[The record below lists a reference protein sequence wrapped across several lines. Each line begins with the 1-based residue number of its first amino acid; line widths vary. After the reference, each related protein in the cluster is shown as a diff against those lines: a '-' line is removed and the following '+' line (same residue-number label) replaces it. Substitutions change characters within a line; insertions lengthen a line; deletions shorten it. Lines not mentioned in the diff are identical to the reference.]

1 MRFVK
6 LQGAGND
13 YLFINGFE
21 TKIDEEDLPE
31 LAERMSD
38 RHFGVG
44 ADGIILI
51 LPSKKADFRMRMFN
65 ADGTEGEMC
74 GNGIRGFSKYVHDR
88 KMADGKQL
96 TIETGAGLIKTE
108 IIQED
113 HGRAIAV
120 RVDMGRPRL
129 ARRDIPVSGEP
140 ADQRVIGEEIEVEG
154 RRMKFTAIS
163 MGNPHAVFVV
173 DQVSGIDLP
182 RIGPQIE
189 NHSLF
194 PRRTNVEFVQVVTGD
209 ELIMRVWERGSG
221 ITLAC
226 GTGASASVVA
236 CSLNGLAARRALVR
250 VDGGQ
255 LLVDWAA
262 DDHVYLTG
270 PTVEVFAGD
279 YPY

>member
-21 TKIDEEDLPE
+21 VKIPEEELPE
-31 LAERMSD
+31 LARRMSE

-51 LPSKKADFRMRMFN
+51 LPSKKADFRMRMFD

-74 GNGIRGFSKYVHDR
+74 GNGIRGFAKYVYDR
-88 KMADGKQL
+88 KLAAGRSL
-96 TIETGAGLIKTE
+96 AIETGAGLIRTE
-108 IIQED
+108 VIQED
-113 HGRAIAV
+113 HGRAVSV

-129 ARRDIPVSGEP
+129 ARRDIPMAGGQPDTRVVDEPLEVAGRVMRFSG
-140 ADQRVIGEEIEVEG
+140 V
-154 RRMKFTAIS
+154 S
-163 MGNPHAVFVV
+163 MGNPHAIFVV
-173 DQVSGIDLP
+173 DDIKAVDLP
-182 RIGPQIE
+182 KVGPLIE
-189 NHSLF
+189 NHPLF
-194 PRRTNVEFVQVVTGD
+194 PRRTNVEFVQVISPD

-236 CSLNGLAARRALVR
+236 CSLKGLTGRKALVH
-250 VDGGQ
+250 VDGGE
-255 LLVDWAA
+255 LLVEWAA

-270 PTVEVFAGD
+270 PTVEVFTGEF
-279 YPY
+279 PY

>member
-21 TKIDEEDLPE
+21 VKIPEEELPE
-31 LAERMSD
+31 LARRMSD
-38 RHFGVG
+38 RHFGAG

-51 LPSKKADFRMRMFN
+51 LPSKKADFRMRMFD

-74 GNGIRGFSKYVHDR
+74 GNGVRGFAKYVFDR
-88 KMADGKQL
+88 KMSPSKNLA
-96 TIETGAGLIKTE
+96 IETGAGLIKTE
-108 IIQED
+108 VIQED
-113 HGRAIAV
+113 HGRAVAV

-129 ARRDIPVSGEP
+129 ARKEIPMSGGRPDE
-140 ADQRVIGEEIEVEG
+140 RVLDETIEVAG
-154 RRMKFTAIS
+154 QKMRFAAVS
-163 MGNPHAVFVV
+163 MGNPHAICFVEDIKSV
-173 DQVSGIDLP
+173 DLP
-182 RIGPQIE
+182 RVGPLIE
-189 NHSLF
+189 NHELF
-194 PRRTNVEFVQVVTGD
+194 PRRTNVEFVQVVAPD

-236 CSLNGLAARRALVR
+236 GALKGLTGRKAIVH
-250 VDGGQ
+250 VDGGE
-255 LLVDWAA
+255 LLVEWGA

-270 PTVEVFAGD
+270 PSVEVFTGEF
-279 YPY
+279 PY

>member
-21 TKIDEEDLPE
+21 VKIPEEELPE
-31 LAERMSD
+31 LARRMSD
-38 RHFGVG
+38 RHFGAG

-51 LPSKKADFRMRMFN
+51 LPSKKADFRMRMFD

-74 GNGIRGFSKYVHDR
+74 GNGIRGFAKYVFDR
-88 KMADGKQL
+88 KMAPSKNL
-96 TIETGAGLIKTE
+96 AIETGAGLIKTE

-113 HGRAIAV
+113 HGRAVAV

-129 ARRDIPVSGEP
+129 ARKEIPMSGGRP
-140 ADQRVIGEEIEVEG
+140 AERVLDEAIEVAGQE
-154 RRMKFTAIS
+154 MHFTAVS
-163 MGNPHAVFVV
+163 MGNPHAVFFV
-173 DQVSGIDLP
+173 DDIKAVDLP
-182 RIGPQIE
+182 RVGPLIE
-189 NHSLF
+189 NHELF
-194 PRRTNVEFVQVVTGD
+194 PRRTNVEFVQVVAPD
-209 ELIMRVWERGSG
+209 EIIMRVWERGSG

-236 CSLNGLAARRALVR
+236 GNLKERTGRKALVH
-250 VDGGQ
+250 VDGGE
-255 LLVDWAA
+255 LLVEWGT

-270 PTVEVFAGD
+270 PSVEVYTGEF
-279 YPY
+279 PY